1 MANQRQD
8 DRNPSQVAQES
19 VRRTAAA
26 ADDMRHTAEETTRR
40 TTEGAAQFGRS
51 ALEAGERATRTGAD
65 LMQHNAETM
74 RRMWQSALQMV
85 SQMGGRPS
93 EDIARMFGLSGEEL
107 RQANEQSS
115 RNVDAIVESSAVL
128 TQGLD
133 GISREWLEFAR
144 KRIEQNM
151 NRLNDLARCRTPQQ
165 LVAVQSEMLRD
176 NIEDLLHSSR
186 RVAEFSARLAEEATG
201 KMTANMEKAKR
212 AA

>member
-8 DRNPSQVAQES
+8 DRNPCQVARES

-26 ADDMRHTAEETTRR
+26 ADDLRHTAEETTRR

-93 EDIARMFGLSGEEL
+93 EDFARMFGLSGEEL